1 MSLRTSDGPSSVLRT
16 RNCHCFIKHA
26 VTQHEIAAAGRRL
39 EEARYLGD
47 TNGIIIALT
56 MLTSS
61 CPAKEQR

>member
-1 MSLRTSDGPSSVLRT
+1 MHT

-26 VTQHEIAAAGRRL
+26 VTNHEIAAAGRRL
-39 EEARYLGD
+39 QEARYHGD

>member
-1 MSLRTSDGPSSVLRT
+1 MHT

-26 VTQHEIAAAGRRL
+26 VTNHEIAAAGRRL
-39 EEARYLGD
+39 QEARYHGD

-56 MLTSS
+56 MLTRS